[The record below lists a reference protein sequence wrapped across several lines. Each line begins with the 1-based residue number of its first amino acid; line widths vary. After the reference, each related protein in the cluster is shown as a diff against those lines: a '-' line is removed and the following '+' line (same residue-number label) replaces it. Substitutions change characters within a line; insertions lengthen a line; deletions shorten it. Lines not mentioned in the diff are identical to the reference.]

1 MCLCVCC
8 LRVRVHACTE
18 HNPVAKQVAQALNI
32 QYILNMFSGELAT
45 NWDISV
51 ERRGSLRCYV
61 FKVVSPLLVHVCV
74 CLLCV
79 CVIVC
84 VCDCVC
90 MCGCVL
96 VCLCVCVFVY
106 GGVCV

>member
-74 CLLCV
+74 PVV

-84 VCDCVC
+84 V
-90 MCGCVL
+90 
-96 VCLCVCVFVY
+96 
-106 GGVCV
+106 